1 MEWRIG
7 AKIPE
12 ISATLRP
19 AKASVARGRGPLRQ
33 PVLRTGRVRPD
44 RADDSKAWWMLRLGL
59 FPRRPDYPHAA
70 HSHTALPSSGA
81 RGHFVPVGAV
91 PVCTSAGPGLPTHP
105 ARPSRV
111 PDPRRLRF
119 GPQGCSRSVRIA
131 RVSSR
136 APNVFTAVILN
147 SLCDNPTSVPHLPD
161 PEAGF
166 CFPRLSVLCD
176 SLLKAGHDWV
186 TDTGANWLFVGGFR
200 AARGRPECA
209 RGPRCSSSLFC
220 LPSDCEVP

>member
-33 PVLRTGRVRPD
+33 PVLRTGRVRPN

-70 HSHTALPSSGA
+70 HSHTAPPSSGA

-91 PVCTSAGPGLPTHP
+91 PVCTSAGP
-105 ARPSRV
+105 ASRRT
-111 PDPRRLRF
+111 PH
-119 GPQGCSRSVRIA
+119 GPHVFLIPG
-131 RVSSR
+131 VSSSAR
-136 APNVFTAVILN
+136 
-147 SLCDNPTSVPHLPD
+147 
-161 PEAGF
+161 
-166 CFPRLSVLCD
+166 
-176 SLLKAGHDWV
+176 
-186 TDTGANWLFVGGFR
+186 R
-200 AARGRPECA
+200 AARAPSALPVC
-209 RGPRCSSSLFC
+209 PRVLRTYSPLLF
-220 LPSDCEVP
+220 

>member
-1 MEWRIG
+1 
-7 AKIPE
+7 
-12 ISATLRP
+12 
-19 AKASVARGRGPLRQ
+19 
-33 PVLRTGRVRPD
+33 
-44 RADDSKAWWMLRLGL
+44 MLRLGL
-59 FPRRPDYPHAA
+59 FPRRHIHIRPAVLGRPR
-70 HSHTALPSSGA
+70 ALRSSRSGP
-81 RGHFVPVGAV
+81 RLHVR
-91 PVCTSAGPGLPTHP
+91 GPGLPTHP

-111 PDPRRLRF
+111 PDPRRFQF

-166 CFPRLSVLCD
+166 CFPRLSALCD
-176 SLLKAGHDWV
+176 SLLKAGHGRV
-186 TDTGANWLFVGGFR
+186 THPGANWLFVGGFR
-200 AARGRPECA
+200 AARGRAECA

>member
-44 RADDSKAWWMLRLGL
+44 RADDSKAWWMLCLGL

-70 HSHTALPSSGA
+70 HSHTAPPSSGA

-111 PDPRRLRF
+111 PDPRRFQF

-147 SLCDNPTSVPHLPD
+147 SLCDNPNICATS
-161 PEAGF
+161 A
-166 CFPRLSVLCD
+166 
-176 SLLKAGHDWV
+176 
-186 TDTGANWLFVGGFR
+186 
-200 AARGRPECA
+200 
-209 RGPRCSSSLFC
+209 
-220 LPSDCEVP
+220 